1 MNKGIFLVL
10 VVLAGVGFVS
20 GCQKKAV
27 EEQTVEIS
35 APVEGMVSAPEE
47 ASAQIQIAQPQI
59 QASAPVAVP
68 ETAPAQVFP
77 QARTQEWTPP
87 AAEEIQQALKNAGL
101 YEGEVDGKIGPK
113 TNKAIEEFQ
122 AKNNL
127 IVDGKVGRKTW
138 EKMKEYLNM
147 AAVAPQE
154 VGN

>member
-35 APVEGMVSAPEE
+35 APVEGMGSAPEE

-113 TNKAIEEFQ
+113 SKKAIEEFQ

-127 IVDGKVGRKTW
+127 TVDGKVGRRTW

-147 AAVAPQE
+147 AAVASPE

>member
-20 GCQKKAV
+20 GCQKKAG
-27 EEQTVEIS
+27 EEQTVGIS

-113 TNKAIEEFQ
+113 SKKAIEEFQ

-127 IVDGKVGRKTW
+127 TVDGKVGRRTW

-147 AAVAPQE
+147 AAVASPE

>member
-10 VVLAGVGFVS
+10 VMLVGVGFMP

-35 APVEGMVSAPEE
+35 APAEGMVSVPEE
-47 ASAQIQIAQPQI
+47 VSAQIQISQPQI
-59 QASAPVAVP
+59 QASAPVAVS
-68 ETAPAQVFP
+68 ETAPAPVNP
-77 QARTQEWTPP
+77 QALTQEFIPP
-87 AAEEIQQALKNAGL
+87 SEEEIQQALKNAGL

-113 TNKAIEEFQ
+113 SKKAIEEFQ

-127 IVDGKVGRKTW
+127 TVDGKVGRKTW

-147 AAVAPQE
+147 AAVASPE